1 MPGFTAATRCLSVKE
16 SNHNNCAVPDMG
28 DGILRCPVIRKP
40 VMKNAGNKKAGNKI
54 DDNKKAANE
63 IGGLTVTERLQ
74 TGKGKA

>member
-16 SNHNNCAVPDMG
+16 SNHNNCVVPDMG
-28 DGILRCPVIRKP
+28 DGILQCP

-54 DDNKKAANE
+54 DDNKKAADE

>member
-1 MPGFTAATRCLSVKE
+1 
-16 SNHNNCAVPDMG
+16 MG
-28 DGILRCPVIRKP
+28 DGILQCPVIRKS

-54 DDNKKAANE
+54 DDNKKAADG